1 MNYALN
7 HEVVT
12 GQKLPTKG
20 KKKKSNFFWN
30 LFWFHQFVSSQNI
43 RILQNFN
50 LTQKSECSKQQIL
63 CSTTHQLNDHKAIP
77 IL

>member
-20 KKKKSNFFWN
+20 KKKKNQTFFGTCFGFTN
-30 LFWFHQFVSSQNI
+30 LFLPKTLGFCKILICHKNQNAVNSRFFAQSHI
-43 RILQNFN
+43 N
-50 LTQKSECSKQQIL
+50 
-63 CSTTHQLNDHKAIP
+63 
-77 IL
+77 